1 MDRIPKEWLD
11 FLREQFPVGSRIK
24 LREMK
29 DDPHPVEPGSMGTLK
44 GIDDA
49 GHFLVNWDSGRSLNL
64 VLGADSFSVLPPPLQ
79 TLKLYAPMTAELFEP
94 DEYGGM
100 DEDGTPLDGRDLRHY
115 ADHASLAIFKFRI
128 LFFTISSNVH
138 P

>member
-44 GIDDA
+44 
-49 GHFLVNWDSGRSLNL
+49 
-64 VLGADSFSVLPPPLQ
+64 
-79 TLKLYAPMTAELFEP
+79 LYAPMTAELFEP
-94 DEYGGM
+94 GEYGGT
-100 DEDGTPLDGRDLRHY
+100 DAGRSGARHY
-115 ADHASLAIFKFRI
+115 ALVRRR
-128 LFFTISSNVH
+128 
-138 P
+138 

>member
-79 TLKLYAPMTAELFEP
+79 TLKLYAPMTANLFTS
-94 DEYGGM
+94 DEYGDVSG
-100 DEDGTPLDGRDLRHY
+100 ESERLHGKERR
-115 ADHASLAIFKFRI
+115 S
-128 LFFTISSNVH
+128 
-138 P
+138 

>member
-44 GIDDA
+44 GI
-49 GHFLVNWDSGRSLNL
+49 
-64 VLGADSFSVLPPPLQ
+64 
-79 TLKLYAPMTAELFEP
+79 
-94 DEYGGM
+94 
-100 DEDGTPLDGRDLRHY
+100 
-115 ADHASLAIFKFRI
+115 
-128 LFFTISSNVH
+128 
-138 P
+138 

>member
-64 VLGADSFSVLPPPLQ
+64 VLVNGPLLDLGGGGEHLLCPPPAPPDAEAVRPHDRG
-79 TLKLYAPMTAELFEP
+79 TL
-94 DEYGGM
+94 
-100 DEDGTPLDGRDLRHY
+100 
-115 ADHASLAIFKFRI
+115 
-128 LFFTISSNVH
+128 
-138 P
+138 